1 MHKGSCCSYSCLI
14 CVGCKGVC
22 IFFLF
27 FFLSKSQSKLKS
39 LSKVVSSPVHCSGTD
54 AGPRALFIQFLSS
67 YVFAFFL
74 SPGNRTLFAVLTT
87 WIKLLIANRREK
99 KLLVN
104 LLLFVASSSLYFQR
118 NLYSEAERIVQLW
131 KQQLAHNKG

>member
-1 MHKGSCCSYSCLI
+1 MHKGSCCSYSCFI
-14 CVGCKGVC
+14 CVFYF
-22 IFFLF
+22 I
-27 FFLSKSQSKLKS
+27 FLSKSQSKLKS

-87 WIKLLIANRREK
+87 WIKLLFYRREK

>member
-1 MHKGSCCSYSCLI
+1 MHKGSCCSYSCFI

-22 IFFLF
+22 IF

-87 WIKLLIANRREK
+87 WIKLLFYRREK

>member
-1 MHKGSCCSYSCLI
+1 MSA
-14 CVGCKGVC
+14 
-22 IFFLF
+22 FF

-39 LSKVVSSPVHCSGTD
+39 LSKVVSSPVHCSGAD

-87 WIKLLIANRREK
+87 WIKLLFYRREK

-118 NLYSEAERIVQLW
+118 NLYSEAERIVRLW